1 MSNFDK
7 FSSALYEYIHNP
19 LSIAFE
25 KFQMEIENLDCED
38 FRFYYW
44 RAYYLN
50 RKNDIS
56 RAIKYI
62 KKSIE
67 LANNLS
73 NECGVENS
81 HIIFVKKGESAL
93 PINLSS
99 INNQLAKLYFCA
111 GEIFAK
117 AEDYNSSLQ
126 YYKLFQ
132 YYNSFIEKKFDNGTR
147 FFSFRKF
154 NEHTLSDLIN
164 NEITVCRSTA
174 MNDPVDSLI
183 NIWIKDDNFR
193 NQCKDKKHI
202 EPFAKSFD
210 YFRIRSFCY
219 DKENENETVNNIL
232 MWSHYA
238 DEHRG
243 FCIKYRLSEH
253 FIKQEENPEH
263 RHMYITKI
271 HYAKDCEKINI
282 QVHQINT
289 KLGFATKSND
299 WEYENEARLI
309 VYDPNNSQDYLG
321 IGLDK
326 DSTIEAIFF
335 GYHCPES
342 AITTIKNIFKNMYK
356 DKPVKFYKMNV
367 NHKDVYHFTYDNI

>member
-1 MSNFDK
+1 MK
-7 FSSALYEYIHNP
+7 
-19 LSIAFE
+19 
-25 KFQMEIENLDCED
+25 NLKS
-38 FRFYYW
+38 FKPYYNK
-44 RAYYLN
+44 AIQL
-50 RKNDIS
+50 KAQGDIS
-56 RAIKYI
+56 KAILNILEAIKI
-62 KKSIE
+62 AISFDFASSTE
-67 LANNLS
+67 DHDLF
-73 NECGVENS
+73 CRFVGFQPS
-81 HIIFVKKGESAL
+81 HSDF
-93 PINLSS
+93 
-99 INNQLAKLYFCA
+99 AKLYFVA
-111 GEIFAK
+111 GELFAI
-117 AEDYNSSLQ
+117 ANNMELSLQ
-126 YYKLFQ
+126 YYKLYQ
-132 YYNSFIEKKFDNGTR
+132 YYNSFIKYKWDTEKCL
-147 FFSFRKF
+147 FSFRKF

-174 MNDPVDSLI
+174 MNDPVDSLF
-183 NIWIKDDNFR
+183 NLWIEDDNLR

-271 HYAKDCEKINI
+271 HYAKDCEKIDI
-282 QVHQINT
+282 QDRQINT
-289 KLGFATKSND
+289 QLGFATKSND

-335 GYHCPES
+335 GYRCSES
-342 AITTIKNIFKNMYK
+342 TIKTIKNVFKNMYK

-367 NHKDVYHFTYDNI
+367 NPKDVYHFTYEEILFL